1 MRRVSGG
8 AVLFVVLT
16 LGACSDKPQPAA
28 DAPPTAQAA
37 AGEAPCVTKIVT
49 DALPEWARTGFS
61 GDGSGNPHVFSRN
74 GDMVGVLFGNPLK
87 APPAADHNNKI
98 LWVSKAPI
106 NTPSDFAIVAKL
118 AGTGE
123 TFQPKV
129 DQAPGPSIIDM
140 PRAGCWRFTLTWS
153 GHVDTMDLTYSS

>member
-1 MRRVSGG
+1 MKR
-8 AVLFVVLT
+8 AVLILVLAAM
-16 LGACSDKPQPAA
+16 GGCGDKPDQSLQA
-28 DAPPTAQAA
+28 APPTPPASP
-37 AGEAPCVTKIVT
+37 EAPCATRIVT
-49 DALPEWARTGFS
+49 DALPVWARTGFT

-98 LWVSKAPI
+98 LWVSKLPI
-106 NTPSDFAIVAKL
+106 STPSDFAIVAKL

-123 TFQPKV
+123 TVRPKV
-129 DQAPGPSIIDM
+129 DPAPGPSIIDL
-140 PRAGCWRFTLTWS
+140 PRAGCWRLTLTWS